1 MAKLYELTG
10 DIKALESMDLDA
22 ETLDDSIEG
31 IAGEFEEKAKGI
43 LAFTENMN
51 GDIEALDSQIKRLTE
66 RKNVLTNRK
75 NNLRA
80 YLLHNSEALG
90 ITKSEFP
97 LFTASLRK
105 CVEVAEIIDQ
115 DARPDEYIDV
125 KVTEKPDINALKRDL
140 KAGKAINGVS
150 LQRNPTTNT
159 IE

>member
-22 ETLDDSIEG
+22 ETLADSIEG

-51 GDIEALDSQIKRLTE
+51 GDIDALDSQIKRLTE
-66 RKNVLTNRK
+66 RKKVLTNRK

-80 YLLHNSEALG
+80 YLLHNMEASG
-90 ITKSEFP
+90 ITKIECP

-105 CVEVAEIIDQ
+105 GVEVAEIIDQ
-115 DARPDEYIDV
+115 DAIPDEYIDV

-140 KAGKAINGVS
+140 KAGKEINGVS
-150 LQRNPTTNT
+150 LKRNPTTIT
-159 IE
+159 IK